1 MNPAGPR
8 PGTIERMAGGT
19 ARVVVVEDHG
29 PLRIFLRDFLTHTG
43 WEVVGMA
50 GAAGA
55 AYDLIRD
62 EGCDVAVVD
71 LHLAGEGGGQA
82 LIDRLQD
89 ECRVVVFTAS
99 SDPSELGAV
108 AGAVDGIV
116 LKEGGFGELEAG
128 LRAVV
133 AGERFVS
140 PSLPAQVRERL
151 GAPAG

>member
-1 MNPAGPR
+1 MS
-8 PGTIERMAGGT
+8 GGS

-43 WEVVGMA
+43 WRVVGTA
-50 GAAGA
+50 GSAGA
-55 AYDLIRD
+55 AYDIIAD

-82 LIDRLQD
+82 LIERIDGA
-89 ECRVVVFTAS
+89 CRVVVFTAS
-99 SDPSELGAV
+99 SDPAELAGV

-128 LRAVV
+128 LRTVV
-133 AGERFVS
+133 AGERYVS
-140 PSLPAQVRERL
+140 PSLPAHVRERFE
-151 GAPAG
+151 APS

>member
-1 MNPAGPR
+1 
-8 PGTIERMAGGT
+8 MAGGS

-43 WEVVGMA
+43 WEVVGTA
-50 GAAGA
+50 GAPGA
-55 AYDLIRD
+55 AYELIHD
-62 EGCDVAVVD
+62 EDCDVAVVD

-82 LIDRLQD
+82 LIERLEGSD
-89 ECRVVVFTAS
+89 CRVVVFTAS
-99 SDPSELGAV
+99 GDPSELGAV

-140 PSLPAQVRERL
+140 PSLPADVRDRL
-151 GAPAG
+151 G

>member
-1 MNPAGPR
+1 
-8 PGTIERMAGGT
+8 MAGGS

-50 GAAGA
+50 GAPGTG
-55 AYDLIRD
+55 YELIR
-62 EGCDVAVVD
+62 EAGCDVAVVD

-82 LIDRLQD
+82 LIERLQGSN
-89 ECRVVVFTAS
+89 CRVVVFTAS

-108 AGAVDGIV
+108 ARAVDGIV

-140 PSLPAQVRERL
+140 PSLPADVRDRL
-151 GAPAG
+151 G

>member
-1 MNPAGPR
+1 MSA
-8 PGTIERMAGGT
+8 GT

-43 WEVVGMA
+43 WTVVGTT
-50 GAAGA
+50 GTAGA

-82 LIDRLQD
+82 LIQRLD
-89 ECRVVVFTAS
+89 GSGCRVVVFTAS
-99 SDPSELGAV
+99 RDPSELGAV

-116 LKEGGFGELEAG
+116 LKEGGFGELESG

-140 PSLPAQVRERL
+140 PSLPADVRDRL
-151 GAPAG
+151 G

>member
-1 MNPAGPR
+1 
-8 PGTIERMAGGT
+8 MADGS

-43 WEVVGMA
+43 WQVVGTS
-50 GAAGA
+50 GAPGA
-55 AYDLIRD
+55 AYELISD
-62 EGCDVAVVD
+62 QGCDVAVVD

-82 LIDRLQD
+82 LIERLNGS

-133 AGERFVS
+133 AGQRFVS
-140 PSLPAQVRERL
+140 PSLPADVRDRL
-151 GAPAG
+151 G

>member
-1 MNPAGPR
+1 MGA
-8 PGTIERMAGGT
+8 AT
-19 ARVVVVEDHG
+19 ARVVIVEDHG
-29 PLRIFLRDFLTHTG
+29 PLRIFLRDFLSHTG
-43 WEVVGMA
+43 WTVVGMA
-50 GAAGA
+50 GSAGA

-82 LIDRLQD
+82 LIDRLQGSD
-89 ECRVVVFTAS
+89 CRVVVFTAS

-140 PSLPAQVRERL
+140 PSLPADVRDRL
-151 GAPAG
+151 G

>member
-1 MNPAGPR
+1 MGA
-8 PGTIERMAGGT
+8 AT
-19 ARVVVVEDHG
+19 ARVVIVEDHG
-29 PLRIFLRDFLTHTG
+29 PLRIFLRDFLSHTG
-43 WEVVGMA
+43 WTVVGVA
-50 GAAGA
+50 GSAGG
-55 AYDLIRD
+55 AYELIRD

-82 LIDRLQD
+82 LIDRLQGSD
-89 ECRVVVFTAS
+89 CRVVVFTAS

-116 LKEGGFGELEAG
+116 LKDGGFGELEAG

-140 PSLPAQVRERL
+140 PSLPADVRDRL
-151 GAPAG
+151 G

>member
-1 MNPAGPR
+1 MGADA
-8 PGTIERMAGGT
+8 T
-19 ARVVVVEDHG
+19 RVAIVEDHG

-43 WEVVGMA
+43 WNVVGTA
-50 GAAGA
+50 GGAGA
-55 AYDLIRD
+55 AYDIIAG
-62 EGCDVAVVD
+62 GCDVAVVD

-82 LIDRLQD
+82 LIERLEGSD
-89 ECRVVVFTAS
+89 CRVLVFTAS

-108 AGAVDGIV
+108 SGAVDGIV

-140 PSLPAQVRERL
+140 PSLPADVRQRL
-151 GAPAG
+151 G

>member
-1 MNPAGPR
+1 
-8 PGTIERMAGGT
+8 MAGGS

-50 GAAGA
+50 GAPGA
-55 AYDLIRD
+55 AYDLIRE

-82 LIDRLQD
+82 LIERLQGSD
-89 ECRVVVFTAS
+89 CRVVVFTAS
-99 SDPSELGAV
+99 SDPSELGGV
-108 AGAVDGIV
+108 AGGVDGIV

-140 PSLPAQVRERL
+140 PSLPADVRDRL
-151 GAPAG
+151 G

>member
-1 MNPAGPR
+1 MRPTAPR
-8 PGTIERMAGGT
+8 PGTIEPMAGGS

-43 WEVVGMA
+43 WEVVGTA
-50 GAAGA
+50 GAPGA
-55 AYDLIRD
+55 AYELIHD
-62 EGCDVAVVD
+62 HDCDVAVVD
-71 LHLAGEGGGQA
+71 LGLAGEGGGQA
-82 LIDRLQD
+82 LIDRLQ
-89 ECRVVVFTAS
+89 EVRSGCRVVVFTAS

-140 PSLPAQVRERL
+140 PSLPADVRDRL
-151 GAPAG
+151 G

>member
-1 MNPAGPR
+1 
-8 PGTIERMAGGT
+8 MAAAT

-43 WEVVGMA
+43 WEVVGTA
-50 GAAGA
+50 GAPGA
-55 AYDLIRD
+55 AYELIRD

-82 LIDRLQD
+82 LIERLQGSD
-89 ECRVVVFTAS
+89 CRVVVFTAS

-108 AGAVDGIV
+108 AADVDGIV

-133 AGERFVS
+133 AGKRFVS
-140 PSLPAQVRERL
+140 PSLPADVRDRL
-151 GAPAG
+151 G